1 QEFAF
6 NHYAHDDGVKTVLG
20 QTGNWDG
27 ADIVRI
33 VLEQPAA
40 ARFLVRKLYRHFVSE
55 NEMPS
60 EAFLEP
66 LAEHLRKSDYDIGAL
81 MRTVLSSRHFFS
93 ASAYRQRIKSPVEF
107 VVGLLRSLRDETQTE
122 LLKVSIPVPMEG
134 LGQTLFAPPN
144 VKGWDGG
151 QAWLNSA
158 TLLARHNLAWRFVQ

>member
-1 QEFAF
+1 
-6 NHYAHDDGVKTVLG
+6 
-20 QTGNWDG
+20 
-27 ADIVRI
+27 
-33 VLEQPAA
+33 
-40 ARFLVRKLYRHFVSE
+40 
-55 NEMPS
+55 
-60 EAFLEP
+60 
-66 LAEHLRKSDYDIGAL
+66 
-81 MRTVLSSRHFFS
+81 

-158 TLLARHNLAWRFVQ
+158 TLLARHNLAWRFVQGPQGPYGAKINPAGSALKYGDRKDYGKQVDLLLDLLLQAQKDTSDAQARQKLVAF